1 MPYKNAR
8 FWVALFVGGVLVVC
22 AGVALMQMAGRG

>member
-1 MPYKNAR
+1 MPYRNAG

-22 AGVALMQMAGRG
+22 ALVGLLQMVGR